1 MEALNKKLF
10 HLNSKEKIQKSTG
23 TFVPDLPPM
32 DPF

>member
-10 HLNSKEKIQKSTG
+10 RLNSKEKIQKSTG
-23 TFVPDLPPM
+23 TFVPDYPM

>member
-10 HLNSKEKIQKSTG
+10 RLKFKRKNPKKALALLFPIY
-23 TFVPDLPPM
+23 PM

>member
-10 HLNSKEKIQKSTG
+10 RLNSKEKSKKALALLFPIY
-23 TFVPDLPPM
+23 PM